1 MSVSVVFVRS
11 LIDELKRRGVEPAA
25 LLSKSRMSSE
35 DLVDI
40 RASVEP
46 QQCEVLINSAVE
58 LTGDEGIGLSIGA
71 NSSENALQLFGHLLL
86 AQRTIRDAFAVAQ
99 RYSELVA
106 QGPSWRLIERDD
118 VAIWGIT
125 PRLPPGRLVRVLMDY
140 AVSVTRRIGRPLFP
154 AGERL
159 RAVCFQH
166 QAPEYRER
174 YGEVFGSPVIFGH
187 EINGVIFARSFLDRE
202 QSHADR
208 TVAGLLREAADQ
220 LMREREQMPQVSAQV
235 RAFLRYHADLSAITL
250 EKTARQLCTSTR
262 VLRRRLLE
270 EGATFR
276 GLLDQARCRV
286 ACDALSQREMSILA
300 VAESLGFS
308 EPSAFFRAFKRW
320 TGTTPRQFRSRASGQ
335 DEHVDQTVVRGSR
348 TR

>member
-25 LLSKSRMSSE
+25 LLAKSGIRSE
-35 DLVDI
+35 DVVDI
-40 RASVEP
+40 RASIEP
-46 QQCEVLINSAVE
+46 QQCEVLIDSAVE
-58 LTGDEGIGLSIGA
+58 LTNDESIGLSIGA
-71 NSSENALQLFGHLLL
+71 NSSVNALQLFGHLLL
-86 AQRTIRDAFAVAQ
+86 AQPTIRDAFAAAQ
-99 RYSELVA
+99 RYSKLVA

-125 PRLPPGRLVRVLMDY
+125 PMLPPGRLVRVLMDY
-140 AVSVTRRIGRPLFP
+140 AVSVTCRIARPLFP

-159 RAVCFQH
+159 HAVCFQH

-174 YGEVFGSPVIFGH
+174 YGEVFGSPAIFGH
-187 EINGVIFARSFLDRE
+187 EVNGVIFARSFLDHE

-220 LMREREQMPQVSAQV
+220 LMREREQMIQVTAQV
-235 RAFLRYHADLSAITL
+235 RAFLRYSADLSAVTL
-250 EKTARQLCTSTR
+250 AKTARQLCIGTR
-262 VLRRRLLE
+262 ILRRRLLE
-270 EGATFR
+270 EGTSFR
-276 GLLDQARCRV
+276 ELLDEARCRV
-286 ACDALSQREMSILA
+286 ACDALSQREVSIVA

-320 TGTTPRQFRSRASGQ
+320 TGTTPRQFRTQALGH
-335 DEHVDQTVVRGSR
+335 DEHVD
-348 TR
+348 